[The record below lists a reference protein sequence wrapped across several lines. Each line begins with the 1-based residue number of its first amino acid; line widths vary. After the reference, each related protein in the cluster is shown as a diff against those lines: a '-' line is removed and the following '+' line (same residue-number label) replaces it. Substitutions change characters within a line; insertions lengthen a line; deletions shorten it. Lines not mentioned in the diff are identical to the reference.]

1 MCEKAW
7 RNVQPNTIINCFKK
21 AGFYF
26 NEEQCDADKLNIDQ
40 QTTFQ
45 SYATIDENV
54 EVTGLLTDNEI
65 MGINI
70 SNSDSEN
77 DENDEPERTLDMI
90 TANQAISSLHTVR
103 QFIESVAGVDISL
116 FEAIGKLE
124 DFVNKQPKTQKLIT
138 NYFSTVS
145 NK

>member
-1 MCEKAW
+1 MYNTEFENAW
-7 RNVQPNTIINCFKK
+7 RNIQQNTIINCFKN

-26 NEEQCDADKLNIDQ
+26 NEEQCDSDICLENNDYDGGGYDWQIVADKLNIDQ
-40 QTTFQ
+40 ETTFQ
-45 SYATIDENV
+45 SYVKIDENV

-90 TANQAISSLHTVR
+90 TTNQAIGSLLNPSQVW
-103 QFIESVAGVDISL
+103 ILLYS
-116 FEAIGKLE
+116 K
-124 DFVNKQPKTQKLIT
+124 P
-138 NYFSTVS
+138 
-145 NK
+145 